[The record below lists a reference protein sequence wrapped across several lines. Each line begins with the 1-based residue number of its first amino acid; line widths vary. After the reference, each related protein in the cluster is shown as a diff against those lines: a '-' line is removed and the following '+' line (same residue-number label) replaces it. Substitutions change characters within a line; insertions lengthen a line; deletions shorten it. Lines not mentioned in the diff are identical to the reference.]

1 MTGNTLIDLA
11 ISIGGVILLVGLARL
26 IFGLQGAALTEAAA
40 ADRLAFDEPDFEP
53 AEWLISGTG
62 AIAVNQAGEA
72 ALIKPLG
79 DGLVSRRFSVK
90 DLRWR
95 RDGLRLTIEAPDHAF
110 STLMVNAGS
119 EEEAQRWAARLNI

>member
-26 IFGLQGAALTEAAA
+26 IFGVQSAALTRAAA
-40 ADRLAFDEPDFEP
+40 SDRLAFDEPDFEP
-53 AEWLISGTG
+53 AEWLVSESG
-62 AIAVNQAGEA
+62 AVAVNQAGEA

-95 RDGLRLTIEAPDHAF
+95 RDGLQLMIEAPDHAF
-110 STLMVNAGS
+110 SNLMVSASS
-119 EEEAQRWAARLNI
+119 EDEAQRWAARLNG